1 MQVTLFSTRIKLQKK
16 NISPVARVRVCVCE
30 LQI

>member
-16 NISPVARVRVCVCE
+16 KISPVARACVRE